1 MHGVAARGAGRR
13 IAVDAGRL
21 NNATAS
27 DRATWAL
34 TQGTTASVQY
44 KSHQK
49 ALSLGPPTTVGWL
62 AGRLSRTLVARVG
75 APPDCTGSFIMWRCG
90 LSRVRWQL
98 AGGSRRTSVRR
109 GPKTIICFVSLV
121 LEMASYLCPPGPCRG
136 LPSEGHGASDG
147 DATMWC
153 TRTMAV
159 ERWQLR
165 AAGPRATAS

>member
-1 MHGVAARGAGRR
+1 MAARGAGRR

-44 KSHQK
+44 KSQQK

-98 AGGSRRTSVRR
+98 ATRTPRTQDHHLLR
-109 GPKTIICFVSLV
+109 FVSLV

>member
-1 MHGVAARGAGRR
+1 MAARGAGRR

-98 AGGSRRTSVRR
+98 AGGSRQTSYAEDPRPSSASFRSSSKWPPIYVR
-109 GPKTIICFVSLV
+109 LV
-121 LEMASYLCPPGPCRG
+121 LA
-136 LPSEGHGASDG
+136 EGCLRKGTEHRMVTPRCGAHVQWPWSVG
-147 DATMWC
+147 N
-153 TRTMAV
+153 
-159 ERWQLR
+159 
-165 AAGPRATAS
+165 